1 MKNIN
6 KALCLFF
13 LLGGVALIVAVF
25 LLFLK
30 EILEPDMLYLDI
42 VSCCV
47 AYVITFVSAAD
58 IIGSV
63 SRVSKAAPGYG
74 LRWTAE
80 WIYLPAVIVT
90 VILSIVLQLGFNLCL
105 ILQICYLFV
114 FLMMTVL
121 SVALSHN
128 VNGFEA
134 KEEARRSGLKDIQAG
149 IAMLEAQCAM
159 NAVAQAPEVARIKEE
174 MRYVTASDSPAA
186 AALEEKII
194 RQLSLLEVK
203 LSDPAADRK
212 VVDQEFEACLKLIEL
227 RKKQY

>member
-13 LLGGVALIVAVF
+13 LLGGVALIVAIF

-30 EILEPDMLYLDI
+30 EVLEPDMLYLNM

-47 AYVITFVSAAD
+47 AYAITFVSAAD

-63 SRVSKAAPGYG
+63 KRVSKAAPGYG

-90 VILSIVLQLGFNLCL
+90 VVLSIILKLGFNLCL
-105 ILQICYLFV
+105 ILQISYLFV
-114 FLMMTVL
+114 FLMLTVL

-128 VNGFEA
+128 VNSFEA
-134 KEEARRSGLKDIQAG
+134 KEEVRKSGLKDIQTR
-149 IAMLEAQCAM
+149 IAMVEAQCAI
-159 NAVAQAPEVARIKEE
+159 NAGALSPKVAQIKEE
-174 MRYVTASDSPAA
+174 IRYVTASDSPAA
-186 AALEEKII
+186 AALEEKLIG
-194 RQLSLLEVK
+194 QLALLEVK
-203 LSDPAADRK
+203 LSEPVIA
-212 VVDQEFEACLKLIEL
+212 QESVAQELETCLKLIEL